1 MNVILKL
8 IGTQGS
14 TSKRATTSR
23 RGVFYPNLFS
33 KIEESAL
40 ILETYALFVLIYR
53 LNFSF
58 KMLFEV
64 HPGEKTSKFFP
75 AGPCFRVA

>member
-1 MNVILKL
+1 MSVILKL

-23 RGVFYPNLFS
+23 RGVFYPNLFCV
-33 KIEESAL
+33 L

-58 KMLFEV
+58 KMLFDA

-75 AGPCFRVA
+75 AGPCFRVT